1 MKIRLSILALLA
13 ASSLFA
19 QGLSVAVVDME
30 TIFSEYYKTIKSEIK
45 LQQQN
50 KIYREYAVGLERE
63 LEDIQKRALQLRDD
77 SQNVDFS
84 EAVRREKQG
93 DLQRIRL
100 TFDDKRQELR
110 QYQSEKKQK
119 VRADFEKSR
128 GDIIAEIVAVVQKEA
143 QRRNLDMALDSSGKT
158 LNGIPAFVH
167 FRVSF
172 DITEAIK
179 ALLNAGKEQELVQL
193 KAQREQL
200 QGGERRR

>member
-13 ASSLFA
+13 ASNLYA
-19 QGLSVAVVDME
+19 QGLNVAVVDME
-30 TIFSEYYKTIKSEIK
+30 TIFSEYYKTIKSEIT

-63 LEDIQKRALQLRDD
+63 LEDIQKQALQLRDD
-77 SQNVDFS
+77 SQNVAYS
-84 EAVRREKQG
+84 EAVRRGKQE

-100 TFDDKRQELR
+100 TFDNKRQELR
-110 QYQSEKKQK
+110 DYQDEKKQK

-128 GDIIAEIVAVVQKEA
+128 GDIISEIVAVVQEEA

-167 FRVSF
+167 FRGSF

-179 ALLNAGKEQELVQL
+179 TLLNAGHEQELVQL
-193 KAQREQL
+193 KAQRDQL
-200 QGGERRR
+200 QGGERQR

>member
-13 ASSLFA
+13 AGNLLA

-30 TIFSEYYKTIKSEIK
+30 SVFSDYYKTIKSEIT

-63 LEDIQKRALQLRDD
+63 LEGIQKQAVQLRDD
-77 SQNVDFS
+77 AQNVAYS
-84 EAVRREKQG
+84 ETTRLAKQK

-100 TFDDKRQELR
+100 TFDSKRQELR
-110 QYQSEKKQK
+110 DYQNEKKQK
-119 VRADFEKSR
+119 VRADFDKSR
-128 GDIIAEIVAVVQKEA
+128 EELIAEIVGIVQEEA
-143 QRRNLDMALDSSGKT
+143 KRRGLDMVLDSSGKT

-167 FRVSF
+167 FRISF
-172 DITEAIK
+172 DITAAIK
-179 ALLNAGKEQELVQL
+179 TRLNAGHEQEIVQL

-200 QGGERRR
+200 QSSERPR